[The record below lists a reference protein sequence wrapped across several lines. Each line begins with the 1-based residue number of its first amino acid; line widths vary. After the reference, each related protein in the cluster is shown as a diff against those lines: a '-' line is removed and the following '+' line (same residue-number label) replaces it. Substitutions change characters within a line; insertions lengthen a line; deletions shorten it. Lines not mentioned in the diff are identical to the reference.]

1 MSPLIV
7 VFGDNDIFAF
17 LPEEQYHVC
26 NVYTYT
32 RKISYF
38 YVFFDKDHC
47 GSWFISFFWTVA
59 SVADI
64 HADNPNGNK
73 TLLANGVST
82 LFINGKPAVITR
94 LRKF

>member
-1 MSPLIV
+1 MLEMSPLIV

-17 LPEEQYHVC
+17 LPEGQHHVC

-47 GSWFISFFWTVA
+47 GS
-59 SVADI
+59 
-64 HADNPNGNK
+64 
-73 TLLANGVST
+73 
-82 LFINGKPAVITR
+82 
-94 LRKF
+94 